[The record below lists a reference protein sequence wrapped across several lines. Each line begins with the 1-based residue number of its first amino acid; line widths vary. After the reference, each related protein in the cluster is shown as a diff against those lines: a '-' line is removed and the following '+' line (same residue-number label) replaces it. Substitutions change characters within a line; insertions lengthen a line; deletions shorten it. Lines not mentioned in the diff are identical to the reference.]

1 MGESDLYTRM
11 NQQLT
16 DPYLQCKR
24 VLTVRELARSQGFP
38 DHFQFYSIKDKDV
51 KTVSYLMESTE
62 QAHIDTMS
70 RRCSA
75 KLEMRFLGLSVSNL
89 VGS

>member
-1 MGESDLYTRM
+1 M

-38 DHFQFYSIKDKDV
+38 DHFQFYTIKDKDV
-51 KTVSYLMESTE
+51 KTVSYPIESTE
-62 QAHIDTMS
+62 QAYADTILH
-70 RRCSA
+70 RCIV
-75 KLEMRFLGLSVSNL
+75 KLGTRFLGQSALHL